1 MFPRLAEQYRS
12 VVQDLVL
19 SLKAL
24 AMSLKAQGHVATCYE
39 CGHGAESQGASFVAD
54 LGEGHVVRFL
64 VSDHGISWVESRNG
78 LELMK
83 LEGAEAIHE
92 LHRVAGVLQLKPQ
105 PRANEFKAAS
115 ESTFRAA

>member
-24 AMSLKAQGHVATCYE
+24 AVSLRAQGHVATCYE

-54 LGEGHVVRFL
+54 LGDGHMVRFL
-64 VSDHGISWVESRNG
+64 VSDYGISWVESRNG

-92 LHRVAGVLQLKPQ
+92 LHRVAGVLQLQRPS
-105 PRANEFKAAS
+105 PADEAKAGTEPS
-115 ESTFRAA
+115 VRAA